1 LDLFNQSLHFH
12 DIRQL
17 FDTELLEPQ
26 YFTQKKLRKKTHHS
40 ALRSRFF
47 VNFAPLKDIFP
58 NLTLFVYMT
67 ILRSL
72 AKIVSI
78 FLFITFSSSIGN
90 QLNAQDG
97 KALFSQNCAS
107 CHAVNK
113 KLTGPALAGVE
124 DRWSD
129 KKNLYAWIKNSAA
142 FLNTG
147 DPYATKLYNE
157 YNKTAMNS
165 FPGLAD
171 KDIDAILAYIKTV
184 PAAGATPSG
193 GQATAGAPAEDSDST
208 LVFGILTLIL
218 ALLSLI
224 LLQVN
229 SNLKKLSDDK
239 SGIPATEPVP
249 FYRNK
254 AYIAF
259 IAIILFIGG
268 GYMTTVGA
276 MNLGRSKDYQPEQP
290 IYYSHKVHAG
300 VNQINCQYCHAG
312 TYQGKQ
318 ATFPSVNVCMNCHAA
333 INEYK
338 GEPLVR
344 ENGDIVDGTAEIKK
358 LYKYAGFTEGQP
370 WDATK
375 AKPIEWVRI
384 HNLPDH
390 VYFNHAQHVNAGQV
404 ACQQCHGDIQN
415 MGEVKQFADLSMGWC
430 VNCHR
435 ETKVQFKDNGF
446 YSIYEKF
453 HADLKSGKID
463 STKGIT
469 VEKIGGTEC
478 QKCHY

>member
-1 LDLFNQSLHFH
+1 
-12 DIRQL
+12 
-17 FDTELLEPQ
+17 
-26 YFTQKKLRKKTHHS
+26 
-40 ALRSRFF
+40 
-47 VNFAPLKDIFP
+47 
-58 NLTLFVYMT
+58 MT
-67 ILRSL
+67 ILKSL
-72 AKIVSI
+72 ARIVSI
-78 FLFITFSSSIGN
+78 LLFITLSSSIGN

-124 DRWSD
+124 DRWPD
-129 KKNLYAWIKNSAA
+129 KKNLYSWIKNNAA
-142 FLNTG
+142 FLKTG
-147 DPYATKLYNE
+147 DPYANKLYNE
-157 YNKTAMNS
+157 YNKTAMNL
-165 FPGLAD
+165 FPSLTD
-171 KDIDAILAYIKTV
+171 KDIDAILGYIKSV
-184 PAAGATPSG
+184 PSAGAAPAAGAAAS
-193 GQATAGAPAEDSDST
+193 APAEESDST
-208 LVFGILTLIL
+208 LVFGLLTLIL
-218 ALLSLI
+218 AVVALI

-239 SGIPATEPVP
+239 VNIPSANPVP

-259 IAIILFIGG
+259 IAIILFIAG

-276 MNLGRSKDYQPEQP
+276 MGLGRSKDYQPEQP

-300 VNQINCQYCHAG
+300 VNQINCQYCHIG
-312 TYQGKQ
+312 VYQGKQ
-318 ATFPSVNVCMNCHAA
+318 ATLPSVNVCMNCHLA

-338 GEPLVR
+338 GEPLKR
-344 ENGDIVDGTAEIKK
+344 ENGDVVDGTAEIKK

-370 WDATK
+370 WDAAN

-390 VYFNHAQHVNAGQV
+390 VYFNHAQHVNAGKV
-404 ACQQCHGDIQN
+404 ACQQCHGEIQK
-415 MGEVKQFADLSMGWC
+415 MGEVKQFSDLSMGWC
-430 VNCHR
+430 INCHR
-435 ETKVQFKDNGF
+435 NTQVQFKDNGF